1 MRFAAAAALLALAA
15 AGTPGPLDISGDYNT
30 VQKQTCRCWGQAQGR
45 PCYCA
50 APGCQYVEQ
59 VSATPPGK
67 DGVFQLTM
75 QAADESCY
83 TGQQGPFDLFVD
95 RCGAVLTGASWHARS
110 NATFNPQA
118 LDQEVDLL
126 LTGNVLGFD
135 GVRMRMQ
142 NVPARAPTWSQDVRV
157 AGLPTAR
164 AKGVSVGW
172 PMHAATLQPA
182 AAD

>member
-1 MRFAAAAALLALAA
+1 MMRAEVL
-15 AGTPGPLDISGDYNT
+15 
-30 VQKQTCRCWGQAQGR
+30 GQAQGR

-126 LTGNVLGFD
+126 LLFLLPVGGRL
-135 GVRMRMQ
+135 RRE
-142 NVPARAPTWSQDVRV
+142 QDLLR
-157 AGLPTAR
+157 GR
-164 AKGVSVGW
+164 
-172 PMHAATLQPA
+172 
-182 AAD
+182 